1 MRAVGL
7 LSGLLG
13 LPLAPVRGVLWV
25 SERVAEEAE
34 RVYYDP
40 NRIRDELEEL
50 ARARDAGEIAEEEYL
65 EREDA
70 LVRRLT
76 GRQGGDHG

>member
-1 MRAVGL
+1 MGL
-7 LSGLLG
+7 FSALLG

-25 SERVAEEAE
+25 GERVAEEAE

-40 NRIRDELEEL
+40 NLIRNEL
-50 ARARDAGEIAEEEYL
+50 AELDAARAAGEISESDHAVL
-65 EREDA
+65 EDA

-76 GRQGGDHG
+76 DRPGGSRG